1 MHFHKTVFSEKFST
15 DIARSSLYSFH
26 PMLFTVFQSVTFIFP
41 LHDTYDQPLFTSLC
55 KGCFHSPFFIPGIWP
70 FPIAPCGIK
79 FSPNFRKCYLL
90 MMGLEIGLRT
100 KITTKYRISYK
111 YWFFVTFGAANMLK
125 GFIYGL

>member
-41 LHDTYDQPLFTSLC
+41 LYDTYDQPHFTSLC
-55 KGCFHSPFFIPGIWP
+55 KGWFYSPFCIPGIWP
-70 FPIAPCGIK
+70 FSIAPCGIK

-100 KITTKYRISYK
+100 SSFLRS
-111 YWFFVTFGAANMLK
+111 ALK
-125 GFIYGL
+125 

>member
-41 LHDTYDQPLFTSLC
+41 LYDTYDQPLFTSLC

-70 FPIAPCGIK
+70 FSIAPCGIK
-79 FSPNFRKCYLL
+79 FSPNFRKCHLL

-100 KITTKYRISYK
+100 SSFLRS
-111 YWFFVTFGAANMLK
+111 ALK
-125 GFIYGL
+125 